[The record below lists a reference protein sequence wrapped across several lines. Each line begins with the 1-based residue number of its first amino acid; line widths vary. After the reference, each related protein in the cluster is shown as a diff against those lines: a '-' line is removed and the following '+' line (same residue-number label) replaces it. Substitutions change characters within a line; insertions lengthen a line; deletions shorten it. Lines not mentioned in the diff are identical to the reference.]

1 MALVKGRH
9 CSESCMELLALEMVH
24 HYQSQTRLP
33 AAAAIEA
40 IGARLS
46 QNHPRSPH
54 DLARGKRRC
63 EQ

>member
-40 IGARLS
+40 IGVRPL
-46 QNHPRSPH
+46 QGR
-54 DLARGKRRC
+54 
-63 EQ
+63 